1 MFKTFITVVK
11 PYVEYSLQANK
22 ANTAKFYLYGHQNDQ
37 WLKVFYVT
45 ARQNNYYWG
54 TRDDAEVR
62 TLASYQCG
70 LGSNPGVHTR
80 CGLSLF
86 WFSPLLREV
95 FYRYSSPQKPIFK
108 FQFNQESGRRRT
120 TLWMCYLQIIFF
132 KKINFMRKVKS
143 IKQNKTFILILGF

>member
-54 TRDDAEVR
+54 TRDGAEVR
-62 TLASYQCG
+62 TLACYQCG
-70 LGSNPGVHTR
+70 LGSNPSVHTIIMWFEFVLV
-80 CGLSLF
+80 LSFAPRGFLQV
-86 WFSPLLREV
+86 LL
-95 FYRYSSPQKPIFK
+95 SSKTNFQIPI
-108 FQFNQESGRRRT
+108 QPGIR
-120 TLWMCYLQIIFF
+120 
-132 KKINFMRKVKS
+132 
-143 IKQNKTFILILGF
+143 